1 MELGLRRT
9 LPLADALLGE
19 WAMAVDGYPTNKL

>member
-1 MELGLRRT
+1 MELGLRRA

-19 WAMAVDGYPTNKL
+19 WAMAVDGMSYP